1 MEEEL
6 ILVVKRYLKYRHQ
19 VRRYRRLNCRRMVDY
34 WSFKL
39 ECLEG
44 KYGED
49 FLKEKRKECIGTIT
63 KRICSA

>member
-6 ILVVKRYLKYRHQ
+6 ILVIKRYLKYRHQ
-19 VRRYRRLNCRRMVDY
+19 VRRYRRQKCQRMIDY

-49 FLKEKRKECIGTIT
+49 FLKEKRKEYINSIRDKIT
-63 KRICSA
+63 SV